1 MLSLRHGRTPSMD
14 GSTDVEYL
22 HNATLE
28 TLENLI
34 AELTDE
40 RFPFD
45 YIQTSIEDK
54 AVALSHSQSPRTAHI
69 KSVRRYVYFLY

>member
-1 MLSLRHGRTPSMD
+1 MD

-28 TLENLI
+28 MLENLI

-45 YIQTSIEDK
+45 YIQT
-54 AVALSHSQSPRTAHI
+54 LN
-69 KSVRRYVYFLY
+69 

>member
-1 MLSLRHGRTPSMD
+1 MD

-40 RFPFD
+40 RFSFD
-45 YIQTSIEDK
+45 YIQT
-54 AVALSHSQSPRTAHI
+54 LN
-69 KSVRRYVYFLY
+69 